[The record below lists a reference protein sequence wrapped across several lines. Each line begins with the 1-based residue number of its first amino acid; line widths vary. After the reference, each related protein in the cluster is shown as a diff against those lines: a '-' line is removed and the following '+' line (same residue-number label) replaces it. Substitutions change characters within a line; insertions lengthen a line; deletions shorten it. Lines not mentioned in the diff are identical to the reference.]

1 MLFQKLLLSLLV
13 LLLAVSPALAKPSPP
28 EGFAEM
34 FKSLRAFENALEER
48 QWAEATEKNEDFNK
62 IFVPLLGEFD
72 RSAPRSS
79 QQFREISKQ
88 LQQALQSKNAQKV
101 NTSYV
106 NLQRLVLDITD
117 HYDFKIHP
125 AQFLIADYLKEADTA
140 AKAGDWDEVNGELE
154 EINGLY
160 PIVHKHL
167 ESRGEPALAARIQAQ
182 IELAGKAAERKDMAR
197 VIESLRQAEILFSV
211 GRNSGKS

>member
-1 MLFQKLLLSLLV
+1 MLFQKLLLTLMV
-13 LLLAVSPALAKPSPP
+13 LLLAVSPTLAKPSPP
-28 EGFAEM
+28 DGFAEM
-34 FKSLRAFENALEER
+34 FKSLRAFETALEER
-48 QWAEATEKNEDFNK
+48 QWAEATEKKEEFNR

-125 AQFLIADYLKEADTA
+125 VQFLIADYLKEASAA
-140 AKAGDWDEVNGELE
+140 AKAGDRDEVNGELE

-167 ESRGEPALAARIQAQ
+167 ESRGESALAARIQAQ
-182 IELAGKAAERKDMAR
+182 IELAEKAAERKDMAR
-197 VIESLRQAEILFSV
+197 VIESLQQAEILFSV
-211 GRNSGKS
+211 GRNSGK

>member
-1 MLFQKLLLSLLV
+1 MLFQKLLLSLMV

-34 FKSLRAFENALEER
+34 FKSLRDFEAALEES
-48 QWAEATEKNEDFNK
+48 QWAEATEKKEEFDK
-62 IFVPLLGEFD
+62 IFVPLLAEFD

-79 QQFREISKQ
+79 QQFQEISKQ
-88 LQQALQSKNAQKV
+88 LQLALQSKNAQKV
-101 NTSYV
+101 NTGYV

-125 AQFLIADYLKEADTA
+125 VQFLIANYLKEASEA
-140 AKAGDWDEVNGELE
+140 AKAGDRDEVNRELE
-154 EINGLY
+154 EISGLY

-167 ESRGEPALAARIQAQ
+167 ESRGESALAARIQVQ
-182 IELAGKAAERKDMAR
+182 IELAEKAAERKDMAK
-197 VIESLRQAEILFSV
+197 VIESLHQAEILFAV
-211 GRNSGKS
+211 GRNSRK